1 LTILQAEQ
9 KTFISLTID
18 ALKTSGNLWQKYLED
33 FTRQKLRLE
42 FGNTGISNKIYH
54 AAFGK
59 LEKRTAIQRLAL
71 LHVYVHMHKVNLA
84 KVVSILRPL
93 DQIEV
98 AVSNLPSFQSLPIS
112 SPSPDFEAES
122 GNDDILESSE
132 ALSMFIINS
141 LFNAIS
147 GIGMSCSSS
156 LNPNVSTQEE
166 QEIKVWFQAYRDM
179 VRMGGVCGGGR
190 GGGGRC
196 LVCGCVA
203 GRCE

>member
-1 LTILQAEQ
+1 MDACNICYFSLTQAEE
-9 KTFISLTID
+9 KTCISITVQ
-18 ALKTSGNLWQKYLED
+18 ALMKSDNLWQKYLED

-42 FGNTGISNKIYH
+42 FGSTGISHKILR

-59 LEKRTAIQRLAL
+59 LEKRNAIQRLAL
-71 LHVYVHMHKVNLA
+71 LHVYIHMHRVNLA

-98 AVSNLPSFQSLPIS
+98 AVSVLPSLHSVPVS
-112 SPSPDFEAES
+112 SPTHALIDES
-122 GNDDILESSE
+122 ESQDVLESSE
-132 ALSMFIINS
+132 ALSVFIINT

-156 LNPNVSTQEE
+156 LNPHVGTHEE

-179 VRMGGVCGGGR
+179 VSAVRVVIKYVHACS
-190 GGGGRC
+190 
-196 LVCGCVA
+196 
-203 GRCE
+203 